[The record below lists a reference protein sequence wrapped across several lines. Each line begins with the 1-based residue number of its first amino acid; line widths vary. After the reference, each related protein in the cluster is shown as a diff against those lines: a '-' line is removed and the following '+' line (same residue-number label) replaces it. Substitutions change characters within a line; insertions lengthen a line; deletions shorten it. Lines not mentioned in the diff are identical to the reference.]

1 MDLKQPGWLYVP
13 LLADHPHMPGSH
25 QWTHCRIADFQKQ
38 NWRSHW
44 SRSTANRV
52 LLTSHWHQ
60 YTAKGTWKREFCS
73 IKRSCHFQYNNN
85 KDSKFE
91 FVFRSKYPNRELLL
105 TNAMAGEYRR
115 KMTDASTGDGAFLTS
130 DAPSKP
136 NNKAGWNN
144 NGAQLKRRMLEDD
157 LKKFPRLEN
166 ETHNFCSPSW
176 IELNYCRYKNVYEN
190 AMLPISWKL
199 KTEKGVC
206 STKYVCLSNQMCCNR
221 LLFWPHPSCNG
232 NLDI

>member
-1 MDLKQPGWLYVP
+1 
-13 LLADHPHMPGSH
+13 
-25 QWTHCRIADFQKQ
+25 
-38 NWRSHW
+38 
-44 SRSTANRV
+44 
-52 LLTSHWHQ
+52 
-60 YTAKGTWKREFCS
+60 
-73 IKRSCHFQYNNN
+73 
-85 KDSKFE
+85 
-91 FVFRSKYPNRELLL
+91 
-105 TNAMAGEYRR
+105 MAWEYRR

-190 AMLPISWKL
+190 AMLPILAENWKPKKACAAL
-199 KTEKGVC
+199 NMYVYPTKGAVIGC
-206 STKYVCLSNQMCCNR
+206 CADHIPLVMETSTSKDWSTSGRKWSSVNNLTRGWDFEENTFVSHNDPQRILLSATMIPKSGVKCAK
-221 LLFWPHPSCNG
+221 WPWSARM
-232 NLDI
+232 IQ